1 MPSCDAQAFYE
12 EKGLK
17 RTPVT
22 MRPSTIEFL
31 DEKRKEFTAAVKTTT
46 QGEVVDAMSMVY
58 MNNPEFAAAVDSA
71 LRDILEHKV
80 IQKAGRKEGWR
91 KEKPADEAVD

>member
-1 MPSCDAQAFYE
+1 MSTKDSNAFYL

-31 DEKRKEFTAAVKTTT
+31 DEKRKEFTAQIKTTT

-58 MNNPEFAAAVDSA
+58 MNNPKFASAVNAA

-91 KEKPADEAVD
+91 KDKPEDAE

>member
-1 MPSCDAQAFYE
+1 MSTKDSNAFYL

-31 DEKRKEFTAAVKTTT
+31 DEKRKEFTAQIKTTT

-58 MNNPEFAAAVDSA
+58 MNNPEFASAVNAA

-91 KEKPADEAVD
+91 KDKPDDAE

>member
-1 MPSCDAQAFYE
+1 MSQRLDPISFYE

-22 MRPSTIEFL
+22 MRPSTIDFL
-31 DEKRKEFTAAVKTTT
+31 DLKRKEFTAQVKTTT
-46 QGEVVDAMSMVY
+46 QGEVVDAMVMAY
-58 MNNPEFAAAVDSA
+58 MNNPDFAAEVNKA
-71 LRDILEHKV
+71 LHEILEHKV

-91 KEKPADEAVD
+91 KEKAEPTEG